1 MPSITVLCSDGPHHL
16 YLAGALLDAFGK
28 VRVIVEPSRAQARH
42 LRGRG
47 LYRSW
52 LWTHYHALRRRL
64 FGYDA
69 MRRRHFRR
77 AHAPTTWTELR
88 RHAGVSYVEVESI
101 NDASVVDALRAER
114 CDACI
119 VMGTKRIGPAVLD
132 AIPAARVLNIHG
144 GHLPEY
150 KGNHC
155 FFFALHHGDLDKLS
169 TTVHRVAS
177 GLDTGDIVFRHAVQ
191 YLPGDSSETLYSR
204 AERGA
209 IDRLV
214 ACLLHDSDVSRWP
227 SEPQAPVGRTWRMR
241 DRGLRVE
248 LVHHLLR
255 RPQLAA
261 RAAQHAKPGSLR

>member
-1 MPSITVLCSDGPHHL
+1 MHSITVLCSDGPHHL

-42 LRGRG
+42 LRDRG

-69 MRRRHFRR
+69 
-77 AHAPTTWTELR
+77 LR

-101 NDASVVDALRAER
+101 NDASAVDALRAQR

-119 VMGTKRIGPAVLD
+119 VTGTKRIGPAVLD
-132 AIPAARVLNIHG
+132 AIPAARVLN
-144 GHLPEY
+144 
-150 KGNHC
+150 
-155 FFFALHHGDLDKLS
+155 
-169 TTVHRVAS
+169 VH
-177 GLDTGDIVFRHAVQ
+177 
-191 YLPGDSSETLYSR
+191 GDSSETLHSR

-214 ACLLHDSDVSRWP
+214 ASLLHDSDVSRWH
-227 SEPQAPVGRTWRMR
+227 SEPQAPAGRTWRMR
-241 DRGLRVE
+241 DRSLRVE

-261 RAAQHAKPGSLR
+261 RAAQHAKSGRLR